1 MIVTGFSFLFPFLLM
16 MVLLQIGSRWL
27 RLKTVGW
34 CPTLIFLLISVCIV
48 FFPLKGLPL
57 GRWLFSFNANFSIT
71 LTALLFCRVL
81 QNGLDIQ
88 LFRPTDFQATWIFS
102 AIAGLILYPM
112 ALGVGP
118 VDPYAA
124 GWGFS
129 WLSVTVLVVT
139 IVLVAFLKN
148 RFAVV
153 LLFAVLAWNLH
164 LLESRNLWDYL
175 IDPFVTICSLI
186 ILTKKCIEVLRK
198 RASGA
203 TR

>member
-1 MIVTGFSFLFPFLLM
+1 MIVTGFSFLFPFLMM

-88 LFRPTDFQATWIFS
+88 LLRPTDFQATWIF
-102 AIAGLILYPM
+102 
-112 ALGVGP
+112 
-118 VDPYAA
+118 
-124 GWGFS
+124 
-129 WLSVTVLVVT
+129 
-139 IVLVAFLKN
+139 
-148 RFAVV
+148 
-153 LLFAVLAWNLH
+153 
-164 LLESRNLWDYL
+164 
-175 IDPFVTICSLI
+175 
-186 ILTKKCIEVLRK
+186 
-198 RASGA
+198 
-203 TR
+203 